1 MFGYLEAAWNAY
13 VVDVIGTD
21 PFILRSVLTYIWTT
35 VATFGF
41 GSLFL
46 IMDFTLSPR
55 VYTTNLLTQVSH
67 V

>member
-55 VYTTNLLTQVSH
+55 VYTTNLARVSQV
-67 V
+67 